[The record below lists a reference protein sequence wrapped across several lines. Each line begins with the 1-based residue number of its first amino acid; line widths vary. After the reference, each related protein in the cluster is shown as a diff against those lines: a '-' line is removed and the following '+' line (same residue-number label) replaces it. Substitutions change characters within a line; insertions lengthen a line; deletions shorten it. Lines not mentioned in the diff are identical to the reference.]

1 MKKGFYLF
9 LLLVSVFM
17 VSCDGILWTG
27 QPSASDDS
35 LVLSINNPF
44 GNDNST
50 SEGRALALQGNYL
63 YIELAR
69 IDNSMAYTDPVSPF
83 TTNGNWEETDWGGR
97 AVLTFDLTDL
107 GTITATF
114 KDVPRNQNISARVI
128 LDSSASSVTTGLGGG
143 YTGTPPICHTYN
155 SSGADIFEQLWVTI
169 TSAELQQNTVSL
181 PIRPSDGVLFSL
193 TTFNALN
200 SNILDQ
206 YVESSAP
213 SYSNSEPDPGN
224 SSYFPTKISSIQ
236 IDLNSGVNYLKD
248 VAFYMAVDSD
258 LPLGVAIAELY
269 NIDGSI
275 VSGYGGTTTRYFHV
289 AIPTLDSSYTGN
301 LLLGS
306 TNIAGLDFT
315 YTYYSGGSYYVRYG
329 ILYDSAMY
337 LNGNDSSVEWEL
349 PAGFISGDLE
359 FQILFIDHTSDLSI
373 NNTNYSQWETISQI
387 NGLNPIVVKDWG
399 SCAEIY
405 GLPSHTTSFFYDGT
419 ETFSSFPHAVIL
431 ARVPGGEE
439 FIYAR
444 DYFGGA

>member
-1 MKKGFYLF
+1 MRKGFFLF

-17 VSCDGILWTG
+17 ISCDGLLWTG
-27 QPSASDDS
+27 QQSASSDS

-44 GNDNST
+44 GNDTST
-50 SEGRALALQGNYL
+50 SGGRALALQGDFL

-69 IDNSMAYTDPVSPF
+69 IDNSGAYTDPVSPF
-83 TTNGNWEETDWGGR
+83 TTNGNWQETAWGGR

-107 GTITATF
+107 GTIIATF
-114 KDVPRNQNISARVI
+114 KDVPRDQDLSARII
-128 LDSSASSVTTGLGGG
+128 LDPDSATITTGLSGNYGEV
-143 YTGTPPICHTYN
+143 PPICHTYN

-169 TSAELQQNTVSL
+169 TSTELQQNAVSL

-213 SYSNSEPDPGN
+213 SYSNSEPNPGN
-224 SSYFPTKISSIQ
+224 STYFPTKISSIQ
-236 IDLNSGVNYLKD
+236 IDLNSSSNYLKD
-248 VAFYMAVDSD
+248 VAFYMAVDSN

-269 NIDGSI
+269 NIDGTI
-275 VSGYGGTTTRYFHV
+275 ASGSGGTTTRYFHV
-289 AIPTLDSSYTGN
+289 AIPTLDSSYAGN

-337 LNGNDSSVEWEL
+337 LNGNDGSVDWSL

-359 FQILFIDHTSDLSI
+359 FQILFIDHTSDLSQDY
-373 NNTNYSQWETISQI
+373 TQWETISQI
-387 NGLNPIVVKDWG
+387 NGLNPIIVKDWG
-399 SCAEIY
+399 TCTEIY

-419 ETFSSFPHAVIL
+419 ETFNDQPHAVIL